1 MGMSK
6 MGRVLVTA
14 SALALAAGAANAGG
28 IDRSGQSI
36 APLFEKGGYA
46 ELSFG
51 MVNPSVSGKDLAI
64 FGGRNS
70 QNVGKDYLSLGFA
83 YKQDIND
90 QLSYAII
97 YEKPFGA
104 DLSYASVA
112 NGGSVAF
119 GGTKAHAGYDELSAI
134 LRYKF
139 NDNMSAYGGLRISR
153 ASGDVTLKGA
163 AYGGLSGYNANFSND
178 TGYGYVV
185 GVAYEKPEIALRV
198 ALTYH
203 SAIKHEHDTKETISG
218 FPIGPVSTTEV
229 STPQSVNLDV
239 QSGIAPGWLAFGQIR
254 WVDWS
259 EYDIDPLVLT
269 KATNGGVFVKGRRSG
284 RSVRLHDL
292 HAGYRPQVQRPVVGC
307 RVGQLRGKRRSA
319 GFPAR
324 SDERSPWSDAG
335 SCLHDRQ
342 HQDHHRHQLYQAWRC
357 PARNRNPGRG
367 SCQLHRQQRPWRWRP
382 RRLQLLI

>member
-51 MVNPSVSGKDLAI
+51 MVSPSVSGKDLAI

-203 SAIKHEHDTKETISG
+203 SAIKHDHDTKETISG

-269 KATNGGVFVKGRRSG
+269 KATNGGVFVKGGGLVDLSDSTTYTLGIGHKFNDQWSG
-284 RSVRLHDL
+284 AASVSYEEKGDPLVSPLAPTNGRLGLTLAAVYTTGNTKITTGINYTKLGDAQPETGTPDVARANFTGNSAL
-292 HAGYRPQVQRPVVGC
+292 GVGV
-307 RVGQLRGKRRSA
+307 RVGFS
-319 GFPAR
+319 F
-324 SDERSPWSDAG
+324 
-335 SCLHDRQ
+335 
-342 HQDHHRHQLYQAWRC
+342 
-357 PARNRNPGRG
+357 
-367 SCQLHRQQRPWRWRP
+367 
-382 RRLQLLI
+382 

>member
-51 MVNPSVSGKDLAI
+51 MVSPSVSGKDLAI

-203 SAIKHEHDTKETISG
+203 SAIKHEHDTKETSSG
-218 FPIGPVSTTEV
+218 IPIGPVSTTEV

-269 KATNGGVFVKGRRSG
+269 KATNGGVFVKGGGLVDLSDSTTYTLGIGHKFNDQWSG
-284 RSVRLHDL
+284 AASVSYEEKGDPLVSPLAPTNGRLGVTLAAVYTTGNTKITTGINYTKLGDAQPETGTPDVARANFTGNSAL
-292 HAGYRPQVQRPVVGC
+292 GVGV
-307 RVGQLRGKRRSA
+307 RVGFS
-319 GFPAR
+319 F
-324 SDERSPWSDAG
+324 
-335 SCLHDRQ
+335 
-342 HQDHHRHQLYQAWRC
+342 
-357 PARNRNPGRG
+357 
-367 SCQLHRQQRPWRWRP
+367 
-382 RRLQLLI
+382 

>member
-51 MVNPSVSGKDLAI
+51 MVNPSVSGKDLPV

-163 AYGGLSGYNANFSND
+163 AYGILSGYNANFSND

-203 SAIKHEHDTKETISG
+203 SAIKHEHDTKETIG
-218 FPIGPVSTTEV
+218 GVPIGPISTTEV

-269 KATNGGVFVKGRRSG
+269 KATNGGVFVKGGGLVDLSDSTTYTLGIGHKFNDQWSG
-284 RSVRLHDL
+284 AASVSYEEKGDPLVSPLAPTNGRLGLTLAAVYTTGNTKITTGINYTKLGDAQPETGTPDVARANFTGNSAL
-292 HAGYRPQVQRPVVGC
+292 GVGV
-307 RVGQLRGKRRSA
+307 RVGFS
-319 GFPAR
+319 F
-324 SDERSPWSDAG
+324 
-335 SCLHDRQ
+335 
-342 HQDHHRHQLYQAWRC
+342 
-357 PARNRNPGRG
+357 
-367 SCQLHRQQRPWRWRP
+367 
-382 RRLQLLI
+382 

>member
-269 KATNGGVFVKGRRSG
+269 KATNGGVFVKGGGLVDLSDSTTYTLGIGHKFNDQWSG
-284 RSVRLHDL
+284 AASVSYEEKGDPLVSPLAPTNGRLGLTLAAVYTTGNTKITTGINYTKLGDAQPETGTPDVARANFTGNSAL
-292 HAGYRPQVQRPVVGC
+292 GVGV
-307 RVGQLRGKRRSA
+307 RVGFS
-319 GFPAR
+319 F
-324 SDERSPWSDAG
+324 
-335 SCLHDRQ
+335 
-342 HQDHHRHQLYQAWRC
+342 
-357 PARNRNPGRG
+357 
-367 SCQLHRQQRPWRWRP
+367 
-382 RRLQLLI
+382 

>member
-51 MVNPSVSGKDLAI
+51 TVNPSVSGKDVAI

-70 QNVGKDYLSLGFA
+70 QNVGEDYLSLGFA

-112 NGGSVAF
+112 SGGSVAF

-153 ASGDVTLKGA
+153 ASGDVTPRGA
-163 AYGGLSGYNANFSND
+163 AYVPLSGYNANFSND
-178 TGYGYVV
+178 TGIGYVV
-185 GVAYEKPEIALRV
+185 GAAYEKPEIALRV

-203 SAIKHEHDTKETISG
+203 SAIKHEHDTKETIGG

-239 QSGIAPGWLAFGQIR
+239 QSGVAPGWLAFGQIR

-259 EYDIDPLVLT
+259 AYDIDPIVLT
-269 KATNGGVFVKGRRSG
+269 KQTNGGVFVKGGGLVDLNDSTTYTIGIGHKFNDQWSG
-284 RSVRLHDL
+284 AASVSYEEKGDPLVSPLAPTNGRLGVTLAAVYTTGNTKITTGINYTKLGD
-292 HAGYRPQVQRPVVGC
+292 AKPETGTPDVARANFTGNSAVGVGV
-307 RVGQLRGKRRSA
+307 RVGFS
-319 GFPAR
+319 F
-324 SDERSPWSDAG
+324 
-335 SCLHDRQ
+335 
-342 HQDHHRHQLYQAWRC
+342 
-357 PARNRNPGRG
+357 
-367 SCQLHRQQRPWRWRP
+367 
-382 RRLQLLI
+382 

>member
-28 IDRSGQSI
+28 IDRTGQSI

-51 MVNPSVSGKDLAI
+51 TVQPSVSGKDVAI
-64 FGGRNS
+64 FGGRASGDVAN
-70 QNVGKDYLSLGFA
+70 DYLSFGFA
-83 YKQDIND
+83 FKQDIND
-90 QLSYAII
+90 QLSYAVI

-104 DLSYASVA
+104 DLTYASTA
-112 NGGSVAF
+112 AGGSVAL
-119 GGTKAHAGYDELSAI
+119 GGTKAFANYDELSAI

-153 ASGDVTLKGA
+153 GTGDVTLKGA
-163 AYGGLSGYNANFSND
+163 AYGPFSGYNANFSND
-178 TGYGYVV
+178 TGFGYVV

-218 FPIGPVSTTEV
+218 IPIGPMSTTEV

-259 EYDIDPLVLT
+259 AYDIDPVVLT
-269 KATNGGVFVKGRRSG
+269 TLTNGGTFVKGGGLVDLDDATTYTIGIGHKFNDQWSG
-284 RSVRLHDL
+284 AASVSYEEKGDPLVSPLAPTNGRLGLTLAAVYTTGNTKITTGINYTKLGDAQPETGTPDVARANFTGNSAL
-292 HAGYRPQVQRPVVGC
+292 GVGV
-307 RVGQLRGKRRSA
+307 RVGFS
-319 GFPAR
+319 F
-324 SDERSPWSDAG
+324 
-335 SCLHDRQ
+335 
-342 HQDHHRHQLYQAWRC
+342 
-357 PARNRNPGRG
+357 
-367 SCQLHRQQRPWRWRP
+367 
-382 RRLQLLI
+382 

>member
-51 MVNPSVSGKDLAI
+51 MVSPSVSGKDLAI

-218 FPIGPVSTTEV
+218 IPIGPVSTTEV

-269 KATNGGVFVKGRRSG
+269 KATNGGVFVKGGGLVDLSDSTTYTLGIGHKFNDQWSG
-284 RSVRLHDL
+284 AASVSYEEKGDPLVSPLAPTNGRLGVTLAAVYTTGNTKITTGINYTKLGDAQPETGTPDVARANFTGNSAL
-292 HAGYRPQVQRPVVGC
+292 GVGV
-307 RVGQLRGKRRSA
+307 RVGFS
-319 GFPAR
+319 F
-324 SDERSPWSDAG
+324 
-335 SCLHDRQ
+335 
-342 HQDHHRHQLYQAWRC
+342 
-357 PARNRNPGRG
+357 
-367 SCQLHRQQRPWRWRP
+367 
-382 RRLQLLI
+382 

>member
-51 MVNPSVSGKDLAI
+51 TVNPSVSGKDVAI

-70 QNVGKDYLSLGFA
+70 QNVGEDYLSLGFA

-112 NGGSVAF
+112 SGGSVAF

-153 ASGDVTLKGA
+153 ASGDVTLRGA
-163 AYGGLSGYNANFSND
+163 AYVPLSGYNANFSND
-178 TGYGYVV
+178 TGIGYVV
-185 GVAYEKPEIALRV
+185 GAAYEKPEIALRV

-203 SAIKHEHDTKETISG
+203 SAIKHEHDTKETIGG

-239 QSGIAPGWLAFGQIR
+239 QSGVAPGWLAFGQIR

-259 EYDIDPLVLT
+259 AYDIDPIVLT
-269 KATNGGVFVKGRRSG
+269 KQTNGGVFVKGGGLVDLNDSTTYTIGIGHKFNDQWSG
-284 RSVRLHDL
+284 AASVSYEEKGDPLVSPLAPTNGRLGVTLAAVYTTGNTKITTGINYTKLGD
-292 HAGYRPQVQRPVVGC
+292 AKPETGTPDVARANFTGNSAVGVGV
-307 RVGQLRGKRRSA
+307 RVGFS
-319 GFPAR
+319 F
-324 SDERSPWSDAG
+324 
-335 SCLHDRQ
+335 
-342 HQDHHRHQLYQAWRC
+342 
-357 PARNRNPGRG
+357 
-367 SCQLHRQQRPWRWRP
+367 
-382 RRLQLLI
+382 